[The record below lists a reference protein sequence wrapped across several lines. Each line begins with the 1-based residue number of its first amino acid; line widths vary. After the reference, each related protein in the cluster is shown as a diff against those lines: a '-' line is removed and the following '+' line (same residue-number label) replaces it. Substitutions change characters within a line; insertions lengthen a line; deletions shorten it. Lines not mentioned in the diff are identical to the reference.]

1 MMVNGH
7 INMQV
12 NILKNI
18 QNIYYLIILFRFYIF
33 FSLFSLI
40 FFFMI

>member
-12 NILKNI
+12 NILKYI
-18 QNIYYLIILFRFYIF
+18 FYIYYLIILFRFYI
-33 FSLFSLI
+33 LK
-40 FFFMI
+40 